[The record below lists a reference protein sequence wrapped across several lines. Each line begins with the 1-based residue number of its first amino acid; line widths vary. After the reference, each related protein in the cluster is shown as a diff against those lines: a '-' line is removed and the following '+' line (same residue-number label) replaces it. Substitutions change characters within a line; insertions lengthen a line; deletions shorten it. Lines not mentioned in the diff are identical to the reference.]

1 MRHKLW
7 RSTLISS
14 FILTLGLGLGVT
26 SAKGQVF
33 LSMGGGS
40 RGAPLDTFGLS
51 VGDILWRG
59 VDGFNLSLVKSGG
72 SLENLRRIHE
82 GEMDMGVAFAG
93 DVFLSYNGEDVFTED
108 GPYDDIRVIG
118 FLYSAVSQLVTL
130 EETGITS
137 VEDLAGKSV
146 AVGVADSGTKLTI
159 ERLLTMLGIYNEV
172 TPVLV
177 AGLDASEEL
186 KTQQVQAYHA
196 LYGVPSETVDDTSST
211 NEAVILNTY
220 DAAEAAGFFEKYPFY
235 TKYVIPA
242 GTFSGVDEDVT
253 TFRDAGLW
261 VIFADIDEELVYQ
274 MTKEVYSQV
283 GLYFMQELA
292 GSVAQEMGPDTALVG
307 VQTPL
312 HPGAARYWREI
323 GVEIPEAAQPR

>member
-1 MRHKLW
+1 MRHKFW

-14 FILTLGLGLGVT
+14 FILALGLGLGVT

-40 RGAPLDTFGLS
+40 RGGTFDAFGLGVS
-51 VGDILWRG
+51 DILWHSI
-59 VDGFNLSLVKSGG
+59 DGFNLSLVKSAG
-72 SLENLRRIHE
+72 SGENLRRIQA

-93 DVFLSYNGEDVFTED
+93 DVFLSYNSEGNFAEE
-108 GPYDDIRVIG
+108 GPYDEVRVIG

-137 VEDLAGKSV
+137 VEDLAGKTV
-146 AVGVADSGTKLTI
+146 AVGGSGSGTQLSV
-159 ERLLTMLGIYNEV
+159 ERLLTTLGLYSEID
-172 TPVLV
+172 PVLI

-186 KTQQVQAYHA
+186 KNQQVQAFHA
-196 LYGVPSETVDDTSST
+196 LNGVPSDAVADTASLD
-211 NEAVILNTY
+211 EAVILSTY
-220 DAAEAAGFFEKYPFY
+220 DAAEAAGFFEQYPFY
-235 TKYVIPA
+235 SKYVIPA

-253 TFRDAGLW
+253 TFNDAGLW
-261 VIFADIDEELVYQ
+261 VVSANMDEELVYQ
-274 MTKEVYSQV
+274 MTKEVYGQV
-283 GLYFMQELA
+283 GLYFMQQST
-292 GSVAQEMGPDTALVG
+292 GDVAQEMSSDTALVG

-323 GVEIPEAAQPR
+323 GVEIPEVAQPR